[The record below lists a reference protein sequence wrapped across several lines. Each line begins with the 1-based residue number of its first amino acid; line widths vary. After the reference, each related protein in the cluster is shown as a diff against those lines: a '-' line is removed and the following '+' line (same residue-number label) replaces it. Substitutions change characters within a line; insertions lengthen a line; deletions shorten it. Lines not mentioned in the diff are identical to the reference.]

1 MIRGK
6 CVYAFGRS
14 LQRTNAAN
22 LITGIQVE
30 HVVEGSY
37 RRRSRLGLEILR
49 EVRKQVVVEHWPPL
63 YVGLCACVCVQ
74 GLTIGLFLE
83 KPGLDTSMY
92 FHFSV
97 HPLSPNCSVLI
108 LHQLTTACISQ
119 NYFYTC
125 YRNCLHL
132 FPSGTHNVCR
142 WKQQWLDDWKKT
154 AWEPEFPVE
163 TKWDARYIKCTAIVL
178 FYMIYFCSYGCAGFP
193 LRNSVSRCGYWIHN
207 MISQSL
213 LSDELSLADIDTSC
227 LKIDSVTIQWHSL
240 NIWFL
245 LCDID
250 PGSFFTVG

>member
-6 CVYAFGRS
+6 CVYAFGCS

-142 WKQQWLDDWKKT
+142 WKQQWLDDWKKQH
-154 AWEPEFPVE
+154 E
-163 TKWDARYIKCTAIVL
+163 
-178 FYMIYFCSYGCAGFP
+178 
-193 LRNSVSRCGYWIHN
+193 
-207 MISQSL
+207 
-213 LSDELSLADIDTSC
+213 
-227 LKIDSVTIQWHSL
+227 SL
-240 NIWFL
+240 NFQL
-245 LCDID
+245 KQSEM
-250 PGSFFTVG
+250 PVT